1 VKKTSADNP
10 FRSHNSGPSS
20 PEEDV
25 GGVGSKAEG
34 NMKALLVGE
43 GEGPGGDILLQLE
56 AAISRGDHRYAATL
70 AKELAKVKIS
80 SRLTE
85 QEDRRATQPPPV
97 KTIKADMYVEDAVS
111 AQGPISLIVSPSITV
126 AELKQQV
133 EEQFEIPVAVQKW
146 ILDKSLVS
154 EDGVT
159 LSSQG
164 VDKDGSRVY
173 LYLVSPEEARE
184 AALPAVTPTPA
195 PTTSTDSGLNKGLAE
210 PVQKGRY
217 WNYEEDRWSVCNSDE
232 DDDDDE
238 PVENNNNN
246 KAKEV
251 AVNGNAARP
260 QNFQFIAAPKEVEA
274 ALEAVKEDADKEED
288 VKNVEEAGVKEEE
301 GEWEYY
307 YEEEP
312 EKPKEEAKAKPDIEK
327 LVAEHVAERKK
338 EAEVAP
344 VAEVDGAEE
353 AGGWVCPVCTLRNPL
368 ERPGCQACTTE
379 RPADIGAG
387 AVQEEAVQVME
398 GKEKKEV
405 KKENNL
411 DAYKQLENLDII
423 PNAETFECTICFLE
437 TEPGDG
443 VVLRECLHTFCK

>member
-1 VKKTSADNP
+1 MLKLKP
-10 FRSHNSGPSS
+10 IF
-20 PEEDV
+20 
-25 GGVGSKAEG
+25 
-34 NMKALLVGE
+34 
-43 GEGPGGDILLQLE
+43 
-56 AAISRGDHRYAATL
+56 SR
-70 AKELAKVKIS
+70 
-80 SRLTE
+80 
-85 QEDRRATQPPPV
+85 
-97 KTIKADMYVEDAVS
+97 ADMYVEDAVS

-133 EEQFEIPVAVQKW
+133 EDQFEIPVAVQKW

-164 VDKDGSRVY
+164 VDKDGARVY

-184 AALPAVTPTPA
+184 AALPAATPTPA
-195 PTTSTDSGLNKGLAE
+195 PPTSTASGFNKGPVE

-232 DDDDDE
+232 DDDDD
-238 PVENNNNN
+238 PVENNN

-251 AVNGNAARP
+251 AVDSNAARP
-260 QNFQFIAAPKEVEA
+260 QNFQFIPAPKEVEA
-274 ALEAVKEDADKEED
+274 ALEAVKEDADKED
-288 VKNVEEAGVKEEE
+288 VKNVEEAGKEEE

-312 EKPKEEAKAKPDIEK
+312 EKPKEDTKAKPDIEK
-327 LVAEHVAERKK
+327 LVAEHVAERNK
-338 EAEVAP
+338 EAIAP
-344 VAEVDGAEE
+344 VAEADGEE

-387 AVQEEAVQVME
+387 AVQEEVQVE

>member
-1 VKKTSADNP
+1 
-10 FRSHNSGPSS
+10 
-20 PEEDV
+20 
-25 GGVGSKAEG
+25 
-34 NMKALLVGE
+34 
-43 GEGPGGDILLQLE
+43 
-56 AAISRGDHRYAATL
+56 
-70 AKELAKVKIS
+70 
-80 SRLTE
+80 
-85 QEDRRATQPPPV
+85 
-97 KTIKADMYVEDAVS
+97 MYVEDAVS
-111 AQGPISLIVSPSITV
+111 AQGPISLIVSPSLTV

-154 EDGVT
+154 EDTVT

-164 VDKDGSRVY
+164 VDKDGAKVY

-184 AALPAVTPTPA
+184 AAMPAASPKPTPA
-195 PTTSTDSGLNKGLAE
+195 SSGSNTRPAE
-210 PVQKGRY
+210 PIQKGRY

-232 DDDDDE
+232 DDDEVVD
-238 PVENNNNN
+238 NN
-246 KAKEV
+246 KAV
-251 AVNGNAARP
+251 IGTAARP
-260 QNFQFIAAPKEVEA
+260 QNFQFVPPAAKEVEA
-274 ALEAVKEDADKEED
+274 ALEAAVKEDANNEVKKVED
-288 VKNVEEAGVKEEE
+288 DGKEEE

-312 EKPKEEAKAKPDIEK
+312 EKPKEEQKAKPNIEK
-327 LVAEHVAERKK
+327 LVADHLAERKK
-338 EAEVAP
+338 EPVVAP
-344 VAEVDGAEE
+344 AVAVEAEDEGA
-353 AGGWVCPVCTLRNPL
+353 GWVCPVCTLRNPL
-368 ERPGCQACTTE
+368 ERPGCLACTAE

-387 AVQEEAVQVME
+387 AVQQELVVE

>member
-1 VKKTSADNP
+1 
-10 FRSHNSGPSS
+10 
-20 PEEDV
+20 
-25 GGVGSKAEG
+25 
-34 NMKALLVGE
+34 
-43 GEGPGGDILLQLE
+43 
-56 AAISRGDHRYAATL
+56 
-70 AKELAKVKIS
+70 
-80 SRLTE
+80 
-85 QEDRRATQPPPV
+85 
-97 KTIKADMYVEDAVS
+97 MYVEDAVS

-126 AELKQQV
+126 AELKVQV

-164 VDKDGSRVY
+164 VDKDGAKIY

-184 AALPAVTPTPA
+184 AALPAATPTPA
-195 PTTSTDSGLNKGLAE
+195 PASSAASEFNKGPAE

-232 DDDDDE
+232 DDDEVAD
-238 PVENNNNN
+238 NNN
-246 KAKEV
+246 KKAGIGV

-274 ALEAVKEDADKEED
+274 ALEAVKEDADKAA
-288 VKNVEEAGVKEEE
+288 KNVEEVVKEEE

-312 EKPKEEAKAKPDIEK
+312 EKPKEEPKAKPDIEK
-327 LVAEHVAERKK
+327 LVAKHVAERKK
-338 EAEVAP
+338 EPPPAAVVAP
-344 VAEVDGAEE
+344 DGEDEV
-353 AGGWVCPVCTLRNPL
+353 GWVCPVCTLRNPL

-379 RPADIGAG
+379 RPANIGAG
-387 AVQEEAVQVME
+387 AALQEEVVV
-398 GKEKKEV
+398 EKKEV

>member
-1 VKKTSADNP
+1 M
-10 FRSHNSGPSS
+10 F
-20 PEEDV
+20 
-25 GGVGSKAEG
+25 
-34 NMKALLVGE
+34 
-43 GEGPGGDILLQLE
+43 
-56 AAISRGDHRYAATL
+56 
-70 AKELAKVKIS
+70 
-80 SRLTE
+80 
-85 QEDRRATQPPPV
+85 
-97 KTIKADMYVEDAVS
+97 VEYAVS

-164 VDKDGSRVY
+164 VDKDGARVY
-173 LYLVSPEEARE
+173 LYLVSPEEA
-184 AALPAVTPTPA
+184 ALPAPA
-195 PTTSTDSGLNKGLAE
+195 PAPVSTTSSAASGFNKGPAE

-232 DDDDDE
+232 DDDE
-238 PVENNNNN
+238 AIVEANN
-246 KAKEV
+246 KTKEV
-251 AVNGNAARP
+251 AVNGNGAAKP

-274 ALEAVKEDADKEED
+274 ALEAVKEDADKE
-288 VKNVEEAGVKEEE
+288 VKNVEEAGKEEE

-312 EKPKEEAKAKPDIEK
+312 EKPKEETKAKPDIEK
-327 LVAEHVAERKK
+327 LVAEHVAERKR
-338 EAEVAP
+338 EAAVP
-344 VAEVDGAEE
+344 VATDGEE

-387 AVQEEAVQVME
+387 AVQQEEVVPVPRVIQQERQIEIV
-398 GKEKKEV
+398 
-405 KKENNL
+405 
-411 DAYKQLENLDII
+411 
-423 PNAETFECTICFLE
+423 ET
-437 TEPGDG
+437 
-443 VVLRECLHTFCK
+443 

>member
-1 VKKTSADNP
+1 M
-10 FRSHNSGPSS
+10 F
-20 PEEDV
+20 
-25 GGVGSKAEG
+25 
-34 NMKALLVGE
+34 
-43 GEGPGGDILLQLE
+43 
-56 AAISRGDHRYAATL
+56 
-70 AKELAKVKIS
+70 
-80 SRLTE
+80 
-85 QEDRRATQPPPV
+85 
-97 KTIKADMYVEDAVS
+97 VEDAVS

-164 VDKDGSRVY
+164 VDKDGARVY

-184 AALPAVTPTPA
+184 AALPAPA
-195 PTTSTDSGLNKGLAE
+195 PAPAATSAASGFNKGPVE

-232 DDDDDE
+232 DDDEVVVD
-238 PVENNNNN
+238 NNN
-246 KAKEV
+246 KTQEV
-251 AVNGNAARP
+251 AVNGNAAARP
-260 QNFQFIAAPKEVEA
+260 KNFQFIPAPKEVEA
-274 ALEAVKEDADKEED
+274 ALEAVKEDAAKEE
-288 VKNVEEAGVKEEE
+288 VKNVEEEG

-312 EKPKEEAKAKPDIEK
+312 EKPKEETKAKPDIEK

-338 EAEVAP
+338 ETAVAT
-344 VAEVDGAEE
+344 VATDGEE

-387 AVQEEAVQVME
+387 AVQQQEVVVVE

-405 KKENNL
+405 KNNL